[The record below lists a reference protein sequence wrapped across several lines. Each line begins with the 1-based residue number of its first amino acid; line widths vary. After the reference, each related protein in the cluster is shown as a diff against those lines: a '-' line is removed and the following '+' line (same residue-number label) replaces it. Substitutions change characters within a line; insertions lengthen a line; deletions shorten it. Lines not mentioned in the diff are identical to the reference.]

1 MSIED
6 KIREASNT
14 TVVHGHCL
22 TCPIRCFCRE
32 TESFTG
38 MTFCENTADE
48 IIKEINKEEIEK

>member
-14 TVVHGHCL
+14 TVVYGHCL
-22 TCPIRCFCRE
+22 SCPIRHLCRE

-38 MTFCENTADE
+38 MNFCENTADM
-48 IIKEINKEEIEK
+48 IIKEIERED